1 MLAVYPPSFNMLWL
15 SLYFPHL
22 ALQIFSRS
30 SLYSGPLAV
39 RTDSTQRPIIYICN
53 QAARAC
59 GIQAGMK
66 VTAAQALANDLI
78 IFTRNEVAEQAAL
91 ARIAAWAG
99 KFTSFVSLA
108 PPHALLLE
116 VAGSLKFFGGV
127 QKFIDHIK
135 KEVQALG
142 FNAGYALSPTPTGSL
157 ILAKAGSNPVVP
169 QKEAF
174 IRHLNALPLKYLGL
188 DLPTYEALSQS
199 GLKHVSDIQHLPRA
213 ALLRRFGEGFVNL
226 IDRLVG
232 RAPDPQIPYT
242 PPLVFHAELE
252 LPFAMETTEPLLF
265 ALHRLILELVGW
277 LKSLEAGTNKI
288 ILNLY
293 TKEEIKCITL
303 NLLTPSRDPKH
314 LLKLLQ
320 EHIDNIKLSSPVS
333 TLTVRVEEVLALG
346 ATNLDFFEKSRDTY
360 LNLEQL
366 LERLNARLGKG
377 AVSGMALNADHRPEK
392 AFVLAGFDPS
402 QSAKNWTCP
411 PRPLWFLPQ
420 AQALAVIENTPFYQG
435 LLHLALG
442 PERIET
448 GWWDGLDV
456 MRDYYVAQN
465 PLGSRFWIY
474 QDRRSQNWFLQG
486 IFA

>member
-1 MLAVYPPSFNMLWL
+1 MLWL
-15 SLYFPHL
+15 SLYFPYL

-39 RTDSTQRPIIYICN
+39 RTDSMHRPIVYICN
-53 QAARAC
+53 QAAQAC

-66 VTAAQALANDLI
+66 VTAAQALAHDLI
-78 IFTRNEVAEQAAL
+78 IFARNEIAEQAAL
-91 ARIAAWAG
+91 ARLAGWAG

-108 PPHALLLE
+108 PPHTLLLE

-127 QKFIDHIK
+127 QKFIDRIK

-142 FNAGYALSPTPTGSL
+142 FTAGYALSPTPAGSL

-169 QKEAF
+169 QKEVF
-174 IRHLNALPLKYLGL
+174 IHHLNALPLKYLGL
-188 DLPTYEALSQS
+188 DLPIYEALSQS
-199 GLKHVSDIQHLPRA
+199 GLKHFRDIPHLPRA
-213 ALLRRFGEGFVNL
+213 ALSRRFGEGFVNL

-242 PPLVFHAELE
+242 PPLVFHAEQE

-265 ALHRLILELVGW
+265 ALNRLVLELVGW

-288 ILNLY
+288 TLNLD

-303 NLLTPSRDPKH
+303 NLLTPSRKPRH
-314 LLKLLQ
+314 LMKLLQ
-320 EHIDNIKLSSPVS
+320 EHIDNVKLMSPVNAI
-333 TLTVRVEEVLALG
+333 TIRVEDVLALG
-346 ATNLDFFEKSRDTY
+346 AINLDFFEKSRDTH

-366 LERLNARLGKG
+366 LERLTARLGKR
-377 AVSGMALNADHRPEK
+377 AVSGVGLNADHRPEK
-392 AFVLAGFDPS
+392 AFLLGGFDPS
-402 QSAKNWTCP
+402 QSDKHGGCP

-420 AQALAVIENTPFYQG
+420 AQALAVINHTPFYQG

-486 IFA
+486 IFS